1 MSGGRTRKQS
11 NESEGISYG
20 YIVIPTNVDRDL
32 YVESCLRRGRV
43 SVMKEGG
50 VFNMDLY
57 ITREALQNVHF
68 PENPGEKGTAVVIAN
83 NPYAGT
89 QMIIG
94 TYDMN
99 DEFPNWS
106 EDTFRFRKIIN
117 KTSATLLI
125 DPKNKV
131 INLTVDSPE
140 DVQLNIKATGSEN
153 SKVNVFSTGSV
164 NVKADQNVSVI
175 GYKQIENQIIN
186 VEKPE
191 EELRFIVMDLEKLQV
206 VRKTDKINESV
217 TIDDTGIVFVTKEG
231 QTTISLT
238 DEELNVKTGA
248 STLQMNKDIINFNG
262 GGLDGLVEI
271 NQLTT
276 KLNNLVQQLNNFVS
290 VFNSHNHTVQ
300 VAVPAGTG
308 STLALS
314 TSPATS
320 ATSFSKDDYENKK
333 IVQG

>member
-1 MSGGRTRKQS
+1 MAGGRTRKQANDPS
-11 NESEGISYG
+11 GISYG
-20 YIVIPTNVDRDL
+20 YVVIPVNVDRDL
-32 YVESCLRRGRV
+32 YVESCLRRGKV
-43 SVMKEGG
+43 SIMKEGG
-50 VFNMDLY
+50 IFNMDVI
-57 ITREALQNVHF
+57 ITNEALQNIHF
-68 PENPGEKGTAVVIAN
+68 PENPGEKGTAVVIAK
-83 NPYAGT
+83 NPYSGV
-89 QMIIG
+89 QIIIG
-94 TYDMN
+94 TYCSN
-99 DEFPNWS
+99 DEFPVWS
-106 EDTFRFRKIIN
+106 EDVFRFKKIIN
-117 KTSATLLI
+117 KTSANLTI
-125 DPKNKV
+125 DPKNNV
-131 INLTVDSPE
+131 VNLTIDSPE
-140 DVQLNIKATGSEN
+140 DVRLNVCATGSEN
-153 SKVNVFSTGSV
+153 SKVNIFSTGSV
-164 NVKADQNVSVI
+164 NVKANKKISSI
-175 GYKQIENQIIN
+175 GYTEIESKIIN
-186 VEKPE
+186 TEKPE
-191 EELRFIVMDLEKLQV
+191 EETRSVTMNLEKLEI
-206 VRKTDKINESV
+206 VRKTEEIDESI

-238 DEELNVKTGA
+238 DEELNVKTGD